1 MAEDTIRDRVTRF
14 LEPTSSDVRRAK
26 RAMLAVLEDGRSHR
40 TPALLEA
47 AAAVLGAEPWIEKLE
62 LTIQAAPSTDAISV
76 DDPVLMYI
84 RSRLAGNR
92 AIADLAV
99 AGVIAPATDPENDE
113 QRHDRIVTREEPITI
128 GISHPSSSSG
138 IRVPIDRASIAQ
150 AYMLAEP
157 AEVPW
162 WMDPDLFVEE
172 LAGLDLTERAERA
185 LREALRAYRRRL
197 YMACTALLGVVNE
210 AAWYKAAERIGSSAL
225 AKLIEDGATAKL
237 QAKVAESLRQV
248 DRIGTIPDELL
259 AHAAVLRDLRNYG
272 VHPRSVR
279 DDLERYFS
287 EDTCALLIMETHHH
301 LTTLGGAV
309 DKALEEQS

>member
-62 LTIQAAPSTDAISV
+62 LTFQAAPSTDAISV

-128 GISHPSSSSG
+128 GISHPSSSRESVCRLTGRRSPRRTCSPNRLRSSG
-138 IRVPIDRASIAQ
+138 GWIPI
-150 AYMLAEP
+150 
-157 AEVPW
+157 
-162 WMDPDLFVEE
+162 
-172 LAGLDLTERAERA
+172 
-185 LREALRAYRRRL
+185 
-197 YMACTALLGVVNE
+197 
-210 AAWYKAAERIGSSAL
+210 SS
-225 AKLIEDGATAKL
+225 
-237 QAKVAESLRQV
+237 S
-248 DRIGTIPDELL
+248 
-259 AHAAVLRDLRNYG
+259 
-272 VHPRSVR
+272 RS
-279 DDLERYFS
+279 
-287 EDTCALLIMETHHH
+287 
-301 LTTLGGAV
+301 
-309 DKALEEQS
+309 